1 MAMKFLSCMMNMRCI
16 KSMQPASFY
25 MTPFKMGLCIPR
37 VTKVSLH
44 YVACPLGIY
53 KS

>member
-1 MAMKFLSCMMNMRCI
+1 MMDMKCI
-16 KSMQPASFY
+16 KSMQSASFY
-25 MTPFKMGLCIPR
+25 MTPLKMGLCIHR

-44 YVACPLGIY
+44 YVVCPLGIY